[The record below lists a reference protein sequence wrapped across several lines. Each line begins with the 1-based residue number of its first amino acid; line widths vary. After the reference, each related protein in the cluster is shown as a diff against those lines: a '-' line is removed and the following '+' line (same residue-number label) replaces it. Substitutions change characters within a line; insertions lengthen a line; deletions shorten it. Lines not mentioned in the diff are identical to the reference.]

1 MIFLEYPKCST
12 CRKAKAWLDA
22 HQINYTDRHIVEDNP
37 SAAELAAWHQMSG
50 LPLKKFF
57 NTSGILY
64 KEMNLKDKL
73 PNSKKPSGRLH
84 CMCKE
89 QNRSADI
96 KNELAAK
103 SRATGIK
110 EQVLAEINKLAETY
124 QIKKVVLFG
133 SRARGDFR
141 ERSDIDLAVYGGDF
155 TRFSLDVDEKT
166 WTLLQYDFVDMNQS
180 VQPELIAAIE
190 KEGVIL
196 YEKV

>member
-1 MIFLEYPKCST
+1 MISIKLNIKPKDYFI
-12 CRKAKAWLDA
+12 K
-22 HQINYTDRHIVEDNP
+22 I
-37 SAAELAAWHQMSG
+37 
-50 LPLKKFF
+50 KK
-57 NTSGILY
+57 
-64 KEMNLKDKL
+64 
-73 PNSKKPSGRLH
+73 
-84 CMCKE
+84 
-89 QNRSADI
+89 
-96 KNELAAK
+96 
-103 SRATGIK
+103 
-110 EQVLAEINKLAETY
+110 QVLAEINKLAETY
-124 QIKKVVLFG
+124 QIKKVVLFA

>member
-1 MIFLEYPKCST
+1 
-12 CRKAKAWLDA
+12 
-22 HQINYTDRHIVEDNP
+22 
-37 SAAELAAWHQMSG
+37 
-50 LPLKKFF
+50 
-57 NTSGILY
+57 
-64 KEMNLKDKL
+64 
-73 PNSKKPSGRLH
+73 
-84 CMCKE
+84 MCKE

-155 TRFSLDVDEKT
+155 ARFSLDVDEKT

-196 YEKV
+196 YEKVVLIPFSLLSAVSSAVFSAIGI

>member
-1 MIFLEYPKCST
+1 
-12 CRKAKAWLDA
+12 
-22 HQINYTDRHIVEDNP
+22 
-37 SAAELAAWHQMSG
+37 
-50 LPLKKFF
+50 
-57 NTSGILY
+57 
-64 KEMNLKDKL
+64 
-73 PNSKKPSGRLH
+73 
-84 CMCKE
+84 MCKE
-89 QNRSADI
+89 QNRSVDI
-96 KNELAAK
+96 ENELAAK

-110 EQVLAEINKLAETY
+110 EQVLTEINKLAETY

-166 WTLLQYDFVDMNQS
+166 WTLLQYDFVDMDQS

>member
-1 MIFLEYPKCST
+1 
-12 CRKAKAWLDA
+12 
-22 HQINYTDRHIVEDNP
+22 
-37 SAAELAAWHQMSG
+37 
-50 LPLKKFF
+50 
-57 NTSGILY
+57 
-64 KEMNLKDKL
+64 
-73 PNSKKPSGRLH
+73 
-84 CMCKE
+84 MCKE

-155 TRFSLDVDEKT
+155 TRFSLDVDENT
-166 WTLLQYDFVDMNQS
+166 WTLLQYDFVDMNQPG
-180 VQPELIAAIE
+180 QPELIAEEELWLEALTSRNNASHAYNQNVALQIIE
-190 KEGVIL
+190 KTKNVYYPMFQKFRQIAEASWM
-196 YEKV
+196 

>member
-1 MIFLEYPKCST
+1 
-12 CRKAKAWLDA
+12 
-22 HQINYTDRHIVEDNP
+22 
-37 SAAELAAWHQMSG
+37 
-50 LPLKKFF
+50 
-57 NTSGILY
+57 
-64 KEMNLKDKL
+64 
-73 PNSKKPSGRLH
+73 
-84 CMCKE
+84 MCKE

-155 TRFSLDVDEKT
+155 TRFSLDVDENT

-180 VQPELIAAIE
+180 VQPELIVAIE

>member
-1 MIFLEYPKCST
+1 
-12 CRKAKAWLDA
+12 
-22 HQINYTDRHIVEDNP
+22 
-37 SAAELAAWHQMSG
+37 
-50 LPLKKFF
+50 
-57 NTSGILY
+57 
-64 KEMNLKDKL
+64 
-73 PNSKKPSGRLH
+73 
-84 CMCKE
+84 MCKE
-89 QNRSADI
+89 ENRSADI
-96 KNELAAK
+96 ENELAAK

-196 YEKV
+196 YEKVWKFRQIAEASWM